1 MCEYNLLMFVYFLIH
16 LQVFNEARRN
26 VPSVI
31 YIPSIDQLWSL
42 ISDTVRA
49 IFIAQLNQ
57 LDPNIPVLLLAT
69 ADTIFNNLP
78 EQVSKN
84 MKSNRFWDALK
95 HVSVSVLS

>member
-1 MCEYNLLMFVYFLIH
+1 MY

-42 ISDTVRA
+42 ISETVRA
-49 IFIAQLNQ
+49 IFIAQINQ

-78 EQVSKN
+78 EQVNKKFYKF
-84 MKSNRFWDALK
+84 MDAHCTPATYSCKLISLTDEPK
-95 HVSVSVLS
+95 